1 MTEHDDEHAPDQP
14 DQPDDLDLRDLPDLT
29 DSSDL
34 PEPPPEVVEAARHL
48 SGQWVS
54 VPDPAWSGEGEGEGA
69 GEDEGDRE
77 NGGAPP
83 EWAIPGRWR
92 VGPTGRIV
100 GWEDNEAYRPSPE
113 ALGWPVPTDPV
124 ESAIQLAVTGY
135 GPAVD
140 VLRTLAAAEVAVF
153 TAPDGGWAAVRSA
166 DGEPV
171 IPVFTSPLYSRAVGN
186 YAARLVPVPE
196 LVEELPA
203 GYSLYVNPSG
213 PAGMIMDTEALVGE
227 IVAQARGEERP
238 ATAAV
243 TR

>member
-1 MTEHDDEHAPDQP
+1 MTERDDEHAPDRP
-14 DQPDDLDLRDLPDLT
+14 DLPDLS
-29 DSSDL
+29 DPSDL

-48 SGQWVS
+48 SDQWVS
-54 VPDPAWSGEGEGEGA
+54 VPDPAWP
-69 GEDEGDRE
+69 GD
-77 NGGAPP
+77 GAPP

-92 VGPTGRIV
+92 VGPTGEIV

-113 ALGWPVPTDPV
+113 ALGWPAPTDPV

-140 VLRTLAAAEVAVF
+140 VLRALAAAEVAVL

-171 IPVFTSPLYSRAVGN
+171 IPVFTSPLYSRAVGD
-186 YAARLVPVPE
+186 YEARLVPVPE

-213 PAGMIMDTEALVGE
+213 PAGMIMDTEALVEE
-227 IVAQARGEERP
+227 IVAQARGEERS
-238 ATAAV
+238 ATARV
-243 TR
+243 IR

>member
-1 MTEHDDEHAPDQP
+1 MTERDDEPAPNQP
-14 DQPDDLDLRDLPDLT
+14 NQPNQSDLPDPPDLS
-29 DSSDL
+29 DPSDL

-48 SGQWVS
+48 SDQWVS
-54 VPDPAWSGEGEGEGA
+54 VPDPAWSGDSGEGDG
-69 GEDEGDRE
+69 E

-83 EWAIPGRWR
+83 DWAIPGRWR
-92 VGPTGRIV
+92 VGPTGEIV

-113 ALGWPVPTDPV
+113 ALGWPAPTDPV

-153 TAPDGGWAAVRSA
+153 TAPDGGWAALRSA
-166 DGEPV
+166 DGEAV
-171 IPVFTSPLYSRAVGN
+171 IPVFTSPLYSRAVGD
-186 YAARLVPVPE
+186 YEARLVQVPE

-213 PAGMIMDTEALVGE
+213 PAGMIMDTEALVEE
-227 IVAQARGEERP
+227 IVAQARGEGRSAMAEI
-238 ATAAV
+238 

>member
-1 MTEHDDEHAPDQP
+1 MTERDGEHTPDRP
-14 DQPDDLDLRDLPDLT
+14 DPADLT
-29 DSSDL
+29 GPSDL

-48 SGQWVS
+48 ADQWVS
-54 VPDPAWSGEGEGEGA
+54 LPDPAWSGEGEGQ
-69 GEDEGDRE
+69 GERE
-77 NGGAPP
+77 NGGGPP

-92 VGPTGRIV
+92 VGPTGGIV
-100 GWEDNEAYRPSPE
+100 GWEDNEEYRPSPE

-171 IPVFTSPLYSRAVGN
+171 VPVFTSPLYSRAVGD
-186 YAARLVPVPE
+186 YEARLVPVPE
-196 LVEELPA
+196 LLEELPA

-213 PAGMIMDTEALVGE
+213 PAGMIMDTEALVEE
-227 IVAQARGEERP
+227 IVAQARGEGRP
-238 ATAAV
+238 ATAEI